1 MCCRSAY
8 AASLVDVLAAYA
20 IAVAYANTVASA
32 NTGVITIMFA
42 HMSFAA
48 VTAIV
53 ALSAVVI
60 AFGVAPIGSR
70 PPSLSICSMLG
81 ATTSVLALRSFS
93 DMAQISL
100 DV

>member
-1 MCCRSAY
+1 MLLQVPTQVL
-8 AASLVDVLAAYA
+8 SLSCLHV
-20 IAVAYANTVASA
+20 
-32 NTGVITIMFA
+32 
-42 HMSFAA
+42 SFAA

-70 PPSLSICSMLG
+70 PPSISICSMLG
-81 ATTSVLALRSFS
+81 ATTTVLALRSFC
-93 DMAQISL
+93 DMAQISS